1 MRTSSITRQRIA
13 NITDHK
19 YYHTSLITLFFM
31 IVLGYII
38 FWPITMT
45 DTDLWYHLS
54 GGRYFWQNGTILRDA
69 FFSYIQPQKDW
80 YNYYWLFQVI
90 IYKIFQWSGYYGLII
105 LRCALYFVT
114 VLFICLFFVRRQDN
128 RTKLLIC
135 LFLSVACS
143 IVILYRE
150 LAVRPHLFSYLFII
164 VFLYILEFKQNK
176 IWLLPLMGILWSNIH
191 GIEYPVMFLIVFAY
205 LVEAYWRQFR
215 KTSVGLMAKK
225 EKWLL
230 ISVFYSIFITPGII
244 ELIQTPF
251 SVSLETAAYQH
262 LYVVE
267 LLPIPFEKYFTFA
280 PTSITGVISSM
291 ENIIFFMVM
300 LSPLI
305 CLYKRK
311 LRISHIVLFIG
322 AIMLLA
328 KHARF
333 SYEFT
338 LLSIPLL
345 CHTAVLLSE
354 KDWLPRGIFALGL
367 PVIMVV
373 FPLLVFQNVLGNR
386 PAYPYSQ
393 TNLPSGVVRFLN
405 QYVPDG
411 GKILNEAN
419 TGGYLPWVLDPKF
432 KIFMDMQM
440 TIFSDLD
447 FSLAS
452 NAFYNAN
459 AFKVFI
465 QKYDPS
471 FISISLNRSHFK
483 NIIADYPQFVPV
495 FFDQAELLYINK
507 SHYKELAE
515 QYQLKTIDPFHYAE
529 IIYADESNEQLSKIF
544 SEASRL
550 LDQDR
555 ENYRAHHILSSISV
569 VRHQYGKALHHAEA
583 IIRIYPEQSH
593 GYALKADALFAML
606 QYEEAARL
614 YKKAL
619 DMGRT
624 SKAENVYWNLHASYF
639 NLKEYKKAYRLLS
652 KYVNPFNPQT
662 DYKEIYQLGMSAASV
677 GKVREAVTFLKI
689 ARMKLPPSDTEYLKK
704 IDENLS
710 ILNDG
715 SKD

>member
-1 MRTSSITRQRIA
+1 MTAHLSCRRLYENIIDHRYYPVFLIA
-13 NITDHK
+13 
-19 YYHTSLITLFFM
+19 LFFF
-31 IVLGYII
+31 IATGFFIA
-38 FWPITMT
+38 WPIMMT

-69 FFSYIQPQKDW
+69 FFSYIQPQKEW

-105 LRCALYFVT
+105 LRCILYFFT
-114 VLFICLFFVRRQDN
+114 AFFICSFFVHRHDN
-128 RTKLLIC
+128 RTQLLLG
-135 LFLSVACS
+135 LFLFVACAM
-143 IVILYRE
+143 VILYRE
-150 LAVRPHLFSYLFII
+150 LTVRPHLFSYFFII

-205 LVEAYWRQFR
+205 LVETYWRQFR
-215 KTSVGLMAKK
+215 KTPIRIMSQR

-230 ISVFYSIFITPGII
+230 IAVFYTIFITPGII
-244 ELIQTPF
+244 KLVQTPF
-251 SVSLETAAYQH
+251 SVSFQNAAYQH
-262 LYVVE
+262 LYVAE
-267 LLPIPFEKYFTFA
+267 LLPIPFQKYFIFV
-280 PTSITGVISSM
+280 PTSLMGAISSV
-291 ENIIFFMVM
+291 ENIIFFLVVAFLLMG
-300 LSPLI
+300 LW
-305 CLYKRK
+305 KRK
-311 LRISHIVLFIG
+311 LRISHVVLFIG
-322 AIMLLA
+322 SILLLA

-333 SYEFT
+333 TYEFT

-345 CHTAVLLSE
+345 RHGAVLLAE
-354 KDWLPRGIFALGL
+354 KEWFPQRVVNLALPA
-367 PVIMVV
+367 VMVL
-373 FPLLVFQNVLGNR
+373 FPLLIFYNMLGNR

-393 TNLPSGVVRFLN
+393 TNLPTGVVRFLN
-405 QYVPDG
+405 QNAAGG

-419 TGGYLPWVLDPKF
+419 TGGYLPWALSPKF

-440 TIFSDLD
+440 TIFSDMD
-447 FSLAS
+447 FAIAS
-452 NAFYNAN
+452 NAFYNTN
-459 AFKVFI
+459 TFKAFI

-471 FISISLNRSHFK
+471 FISISLNRPHFK

-507 SHYKELAE
+507 SHYKALAE
-515 QYQLKTIDPFHYAE
+515 QYQLKAIDPFHYAE
-529 IIYADESNEQLSKIF
+529 VIYADESAEKLSKIF
-544 SEASRL
+544 SEASRML
-550 LDQDR
+550 NQDPD
-555 ENYRAHHILSSISV
+555 NYRANHILSSIFV
-569 VRHQYGKALHHAEA
+569 VRRQYDKALSHAET

-606 QYEEAARL
+606 RYEEAACL

-639 NLKEYKKAYRLLS
+639 NLKEYKKAYRLLL

-677 GKVREAVTFLKI
+677 GKTREAVTFLKI
-689 ARMKLPPSDTEYLKK
+689 ARMKAPPTDTVYVQK
-704 IDENLS
+704 IDKNLA
-710 ILNDG
+710 ILSGN
-715 SKD
+715 SK